1 MRLFIAEKPSMGMEI
16 AKVLSNKNNKSL
28 ERSDGFISVGN
39 DVVTWQFGHILE
51 LKSASELDPKYEKWS
66 FDTLP
71 IIPQNWQ
78 RKIKNDCVK
87 QFNVIKKLIENT
99 DEIIHAGEP
108 HELRCEL
115 LYSSLISE

>member
-51 LKSASELDPKYEKWS
+51 LNLQVNLILNMKM
-66 FDTLP
+66 
-71 IIPQNWQ
+71 
-78 RKIKNDCVK
+78 
-87 QFNVIKKLIENT
+87 VI
-99 DEIIHAGEP
+99 
-108 HELRCEL
+108 
-115 LYSSLISE
+115 